1 MRACT
6 ALSPHVSSDARVH
19 SASWRGVQHT
29 GVPGGPGVAPSVGY
43 LHIKA
48 ERTLSRTSILETPL
62 VVEPAGRQVYI
73 LEV

>member
-29 GVPGGPGVAPSVGY
+29 GVPGVAPSVGY